1 MHEEGHPCRRM
12 TDAGEIQTRARWAIE
27 KKAGTVKE
35 ELHKNDEAS
44 FSKLSNEREKKEID
58 RDEKTTKKIQNGIF
72 GESKQS
78 QTLSGTERRK
88 SEVLSAV
95 ALDLARDEE
104 EELGRRMRR
113 GLTSYWFVTVLSS
126 SR

>member
-1 MHEEGHPCRRM
+1 MHEEGHPCRWM

-58 RDEKTTKKIQNGIF
+58 RDEKTTKKFQNGIF

-88 SEVLSAV
+88 SEVRSAFASDMTRV
-95 ALDLARDEE
+95 
-104 EELGRRMRR
+104 G
-113 GLTSYWFVTVLSS
+113 
-126 SR
+126 

>member
-1 MHEEGHPCRRM
+1 MHEEGHPCRWM

-27 KKAGTVKE
+27 KKAGTIKE

-58 RDEKTTKKIQNGIF
+58 RDEKTTKKFQNGIF

-88 SEVLSAV
+88 S
-95 ALDLARDEE
+95 DRLAAIS
-104 EELGRRMRR
+104 RRMTRGMRR
-113 GLTSYWFVTVLSS
+113 SWGGG
-126 SR
+126 